1 MMVGLCARPSGSQ
14 AVSLARSWFR
24 QSGVVPST
32 SHHQGANPIPRRGI
46 TQAARRLTY
55 WQKYQEDKLENP
67 SRKTIELKDVLSIVF
82 KLTDYLNFQWNFYV
96 VFNVAMIGWLLGG
109 SNNPWSW
116 QKKLILSAVYL
127 FFILISITLI
137 RSTYGLLLGAL
148 DELASAG
155 NEIEFRSEKFGEFFK
170 ITKPFNKQLSTA
182 LHIIADFIVLL
193 SIWTKGIFF

>member
-1 MMVGLCARPSGSQ
+1 
-14 AVSLARSWFR
+14 
-24 QSGVVPST
+24 
-32 SHHQGANPIPRRGI
+32 
-46 TQAARRLTY
+46 
-55 WQKYQEDKLENP
+55 LENP